1 MKAVGAQFHQDLSS
15 IVTEQ
20 GRGWFMINYYRKDSP
35 FLSLEVPSP
44 TPTCEV
50 RNARRQRKDV
60 SQCQRLVKR
69 KGIVYLK
76 VTQT

>member
-1 MKAVGAQFHQDLSS
+1 
-15 IVTEQ
+15 
-20 GRGWFMINYYRKDSP
+20 MINYYRKDSP

-44 TPTCEV
+44 TPTSYF